1 MRAVNQKFL
10 EHRSALTFKVPV
22 ITFFRV
28 SRSALFFGREKK
40 KVTRENFTKILDFG
54 REKKKVPV
62 KKGEKPL
69 KSTRENHFL
78 PVKIFGNLHP

>member
-1 MRAVNQKFL
+1 MLLKGLFVLSWVKPGAEKQQ
-10 EHRSALTFKVPV
+10 T
-22 ITFFRV
+22 
-28 SRSALFFGREKK
+28 SALFFGREKK

>member
-1 MRAVNQKFL
+1 MTFL
-10 EHRSALTFKVPV
+10 G
-22 ITFFRV
+22 
-28 SRSALFFGREKK
+28 LFWSCLGIRYGLRFIFTVLYFLGVKK

-78 PVKIFGNLHP
+78 PVKIFGNLHL